1 MDDKQAMLQ
10 MRAVA
15 IQFLRAL
22 EDDMIARGLI
32 DHHDR
37 ACITRQERRAA
48 RIDTTAADVVSLQ

>member
-32 DHHDR
+32 APHDR
-37 ACITRQERRAA
+37 ACITRQERRA